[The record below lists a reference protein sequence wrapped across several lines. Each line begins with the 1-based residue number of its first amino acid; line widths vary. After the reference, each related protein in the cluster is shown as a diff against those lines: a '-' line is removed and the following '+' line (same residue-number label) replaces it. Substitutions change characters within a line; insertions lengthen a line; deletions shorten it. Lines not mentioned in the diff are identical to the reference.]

1 MTMFDVIFVPLVPL
15 GVLIGLALVSGMA
28 TGLAWWRG
36 LSGWWLRGMAYAVV
50 MAMLANPMIRDTKS
64 ADLEDIAVVIVD
76 RSSSNRLGDRPEQV
90 QQALDSLLARLGTR
104 QGVRVRQITLDDGPD
119 NTGTRITQALNKVRA
134 EIPPQQ
140 LSSIFVISDGKIHDT
155 DPLGSEVP
163 VHHIITGDPSD
174 FDRQILIKQA
184 PVYAILGEKMEITLM
199 VQDAGALPVEQST
212 VKVTARVGASDPVE
226 FNVPLGQDVTL
237 QLDPLHAGRTVFELT
252 VPTLAG
258 EITDQNNRAIAQVN
272 VIRDR
277 LRVLLV
283 SGMPHPGARVWRNLL
298 KSDSSVDLVHFTIL
312 RPPGKQDDVPVSEL
326 SLIAFPTRE
335 LFLEKIDDFDLIIF
349 DRYKRR
355 GILPSAYLQ
364 NIVDYVRNG
373 GAALVSAGPDFAS
386 ANSISRSPLG
396 DILPAVSNSRVITDS
411 YVPQVSD
418 LGARHPVTQDNA
430 RSREPRASG

>member
-15 GVLIGLALVSGMA
+15 GVLIGLALVGGMA
-28 TGLAWWRG
+28 TGLAWWQG

-50 MAMLANPMIRDTKS
+50 IAMLANPMIRDTKS

-90 QQALDSLLARLGTR
+90 QQALDDLLARLGAR
-104 QGVRVRQITLDDGPD
+104 QGVRVRQIALDDGPD

-140 LSSIFVISDGKIHDT
+140 LSSIFVISDGQIHDT

-199 VQDAGALPVEQST
+199 VQDAGALPFEQSA

-226 FNVPLGQDVTL
+226 FNVPLGQDVTV
-237 QLDPLHAGRTVFELT
+237 QLEPPHAGRTVFELT

-258 EITDQNNRAIAQVN
+258 EITDQKNRAIAQVN
-272 VIRDR
+272 VIRVR
-277 LRVLLV
+277 LRVL
-283 SGMPHPGARVWRNLL
+283 
-298 KSDSSVDLVHFTIL
+298 
-312 RPPGKQDDVPVSEL
+312 
-326 SLIAFPTRE
+326 
-335 LFLEKIDDFDLIIF
+335 
-349 DRYKRR
+349 
-355 GILPSAYLQ
+355 
-364 NIVDYVRNG
+364 
-373 GAALVSAGPDFAS
+373 
-386 ANSISRSPLG
+386 
-396 DILPAVSNSRVITDS
+396 
-411 YVPQVSD
+411 
-418 LGARHPVTQDNA
+418 
-430 RSREPRASG
+430 